1 MSIDCMNK
9 TKFLD
14 INWLCLYLVLAALPV
29 IELLGF
35 LYGQP
40 PSLPASRALAAEVLG
55 LVLMASGAAQL
66 GFTTQWA
73 QRLFLVWIVLSIP
86 VILYSALP
94 LSLGFF
100 LDFARATIVFLA
112 GVAVLVQLERRS
124 LHFRRL
130 ASFVVGCTGL
140 LLGGSC
146 VYGMLL
152 ITLAKLPLVYDPVLY
167 RFEGILGLSLTSIF
181 YAILFYN
188 HLTGNVFLALYNFLN
203 IAVILAAASEILYAP
218 NWRQT
223 GLFLQFLV
231 IAAVGY
237 LLYYV
242 TPAVD
247 PANFFCSAFP
257 NHLPAVQSVAMQAVS
272 VPACAPVFDPR
283 NTMPSLHAAWA
294 IVIVLALRHSP
305 LWHKILGALFLASIV
320 IATLGLG
327 GHYTVDWLGALA
339 LVLLVRG
346 VCALHLPLATAA
358 RRDAIL
364 IGAAL
369 LVCWIIAVRGAPVTL
384 GYPGGIRLLAI
395 ASAILPV
402 SVWGE
407 IRLARAEREQRH
419 VSMAV
424 PQGVP
429 VLNS

>member
-1 MSIDCMNK
+1 MSINYINK
-9 TKFLD
+9 TKILD
-14 INWLCLYLVLAALPV
+14 FNWLCLYLVLAALPV

-40 PSLPASRALAAEVLG
+40 SSLPASRALAAEVLV
-55 LVLMASGAAQL
+55 LVLMASGAAQR
-66 GFTTQWA
+66 GFTSQWA
-73 QRLFLVWIVLSIP
+73 LRLFLVWIVLSIP

-100 LDFARATIVFLA
+100 VDFVQLMIFLLA
-112 GVAVLVQLERRS
+112 GAALLALLER
-124 LHFRRL
+124 
-130 ASFVVGCTGL
+130 SFVCFGRLTSFAAGCTAS
-140 LLGGSC
+140 LLGGAC

-152 ITLAKLPLVYDPVLY
+152 ITTAKLPLVYDPVLY
-167 RFEGILGLSLTSIF
+167 RFEGILELPQASIF
-181 YAILFYN
+181 QAILSYSY
-188 HLTGNVFLALYNFLN
+188 LARRVIIALYCFIN
-203 IAVILAAASEILYAP
+203 IGVILAAASEILYAP
-218 NWRQT
+218 DWRQA

-231 IAAVGY
+231 IAAIGY
-237 LLYYV
+237 LLYYF

-272 VPACAPVFDPR
+272 VPACAPVFAPQ

-320 IATLGLG
+320 ISTLGLG

-346 VCALHLPLATAA
+346 ICALHLPLATAA

-364 IGAAL
+364 IGTAL
-369 LVCWIIAVRGAPVTL
+369 LMCWIIAVRGAPFTI

-395 ASAILPV
+395 ASVILP
-402 SVWGE
+402 VWGE

-419 VSMAV
+419 ATMAV